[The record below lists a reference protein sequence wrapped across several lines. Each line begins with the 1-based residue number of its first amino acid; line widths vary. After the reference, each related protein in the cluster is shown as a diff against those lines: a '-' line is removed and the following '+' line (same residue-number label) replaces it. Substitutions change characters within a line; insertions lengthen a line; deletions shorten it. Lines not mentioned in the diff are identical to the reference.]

1 MIRKIKI
8 YTTNGMP
15 GTIDTNATTLA
26 GIKPLLRERNI
37 NFEGMKMLVGET
49 KNELSMDESVL
60 PEGDFKLYLM
70 PAKTKSGVDFDDMED
85 NIENIQTN
93 LQRVEDKVDQ
103 VLSAL
108 KNASTATSYSTPSV
122 ASASTISMEDQRE
135 IEKLKAL
142 AGGSSNSDWD

>member
-103 VLSAL
+103 VLNAL
-108 KNASTATSYSTPSV
+108 KNASTATSYSVPSV
-122 ASASTISMEDQRE
+122 ASASIMSMEDQRE

>member
-85 NIENIQTN
+85 NIENIQAK

-108 KNASTATSYSTPSV
+108 KNASTATSYSVPSV
-122 ASASTISMEDQRE
+122 AYTPGISIEDQRE